1 MPKAFG
7 AADGHGTTHQA
18 TARATH
24 PDTMTHPIRAR
35 APRPD
40 QPPGASRGDRRPPDW
55 TMLRWL
61 FVFRLLLVVVL
72 ILVFSPAVMET
83 MGARYDTELAWNV
96 LAIYS
101 LVVLLSGMG
110 LRYHWPRLE
119 SQLHLATFV
128 DILAFTLLM
137 HAAGGVTSGLG
148 TLLVVAVAAGTI
160 MMEGRLSMLFAALAS
175 LGVITQQ
182 LYAVMLGN
190 AQNVSFTQAGLL
202 GLLIFA
208 VALLSQVLYWR
219 ARSAED
225 LAARRQVDIDDL
237 SLLNEFVIQSIGTGI
252 LVADGERHLR
262 LMNQAA
268 LDLLRARRCLPGAAL
283 RELSPELGR
292 WLEAQT
298 LPSGLKTN
306 LIRVQD
312 REVRVSLKLL
322 GDNRASGV
330 IIYLRDNQEI
340 AKEAQQIKLA
350 SLGTLTA
357 SIAHNIRNPLSAISH
372 AGQLLAENPGLADD
386 DRHLLDIIR
395 RNSAR
400 IEETVHSV
408 LQLSRRDQMES
419 CQIDLSAWLS
429 AFVAEFCENH
439 GLTELDFALD
449 LPDTPTPVETDPR
462 QLHQILA
469 NLCENALIHAQRD
482 GQPPRLLARLRRRQE
497 HRLQTLLDI
506 IDDGPGIDAAIVDEI
521 FNPFFTTTSHGTG
534 LGLYIARE
542 LAETNGVGLGY
553 LPVEPHGSCF
563 RLLFAG

>member
-1 MPKAFG
+1 MTISIP
-7 AADGHGTTHQA
+7 A
-18 TARATH
+18 TEPDH
-24 PDTMTHPIRAR
+24 PDSGNRPRGERRA
-35 APRPD
+35 AN
-40 QPPGASRGDRRPPDW
+40 W

-61 FVFRLLLVVVL
+61 FVFRLFLVTVL

-83 MGARYDTELAWNV
+83 MGASYDTELAWNV
-96 LAIYS
+96 LAVYALAV
-101 LVVLLSGMG
+101 LVSGLG
-110 LRYHWPRLE
+110 LRFHWPRLE
-119 SQLHLATFV
+119 SQLHLSTFA

-182 LYAVMLGN
+182 LYAVMLGD
-190 AQNVSFTQAGLL
+190 AQTVSFTQAGLL
-202 GLLIFA
+202 GLLIFT

-237 SLLNEFVIQSIGTGI
+237 SRLNEFVIQSIGTGI

-262 LMNQAA
+262 LTNQAA
-268 LDLLRARRCLPGAAL
+268 LDLLRAKRGQPGASLA
-283 RELSPELGR
+283 ELSPELGH
-292 WLEAQT
+292 WLEAQVQ
-298 LPSGLKTN
+298 PAGLKTN
-306 LIRVQD
+306 LIRVHD
-312 REVRVSLKLL
+312 REIRVSLELL
-322 GDNRASGV
+322 GKFRASGV
-330 IIYLRDNQEI
+330 VIYLRDNQEF

-372 AGQLLAENPGLADD
+372 AGQLLAENRGLSDD
-386 DRHLLDIIR
+386 DRHLLDIIG
-395 RNSAR
+395 RNCAR

-419 CQIDLSAWLS
+419 CLIDLAAWLG
-429 AFVAEFCENH
+429 AFVTEFCENH

-449 LPDTPTPVETDPR
+449 TPAAPTEVQTDPR
-462 QLHQILA
+462 HLHQILA
-469 NLCENALIHAQRD
+469 NLCENALIHAGHD
-482 GQPPRLLARLRRRQE
+482 GRPPRILARLRHDQGRQ
-497 HRLQTLLDI
+497 HQTLLDI
-506 IDDGPGIDAAIVDEI
+506 LDDGPGIPATAVSEI

-542 LAETNGVGLGY
+542 LAETNGIALSY

-563 RLLFAG
+563 RLVFSS